1 MRLKRFLAGFFFIGF
16 LGSAGA
22 QSNECE
28 QALSQAAEEFNAGH
42 FYGIPSLMK
51 SCIERNEFTNEQRV
65 RAYLLLCQAY
75 LIINDPIAA
84 EDSYL
89 KLLKA
94 DPEYVATYEKDP
106 VDIVYLSKKFTST
119 PVFTPHIRIGGNTSF
134 YRTIQDINPQTKLD
148 KVNHILKPGFQF
160 GAGVDWNINDNL
172 SLCTNIIV
180 SFKGFKNIRSLIAE
194 DDILTVTERQFWLD
208 VPVFLKYSLNEGRIR
223 PFGYVGG
230 AMNLLL
236 SSKASMVYLN
246 SSPSTGSQTVSQGA
260 DVDLSYLR
268 RTLNRSLVIGG
279 GVRYKIGKDF
289 VFADLQ
295 YMAGLSNLVNGNIY
309 SRDPKTI
316 APSKGQSAAIPA
328 PLTND
333 ALSAVR
339 DLDGFFRLDNLS
351 LSIGYIKPLYD
362 PRKIKIARGAKS
374 VSRKIRKQGKH
385 EDR

>member
-1 MRLKRFLAGFFFIGF
+1 LKRFLAGFFFIGF

-75 LIINDPIAA
+75 LIIDDPIAA

-89 KLLKA
+89 KLLEA

-119 PVFTPHIRIGGNTSF
+119 PVFTPHIRIGGNASL
-134 YRTIQDINPQTKLD
+134 YRTIQNINTQTTPD
-148 KVNHILKPGFQF
+148 KVNSILKPGFQF

-172 SLCTNIIV
+172 SLCTNVIV
-180 SFKGFKNIRSLIAE
+180 SVKDFKTVRSRIAG
-194 DDILTVTERQFWLD
+194 DDNLTVTERQFWLD
-208 VPVFLKYSLNEGRIR
+208 VPVFLKYSDITGRLR
-223 PFGYVGG
+223 PFGYIGG

-246 SSPSTGSQTVSQGA
+246 SSPSTGSQTISQGP
-260 DVDLSYLR
+260 DVDLSYYR
-268 RTLNRSLVIGG
+268 RTLSRSLVIGG

-289 VFADLQ
+289 VFADLR
-295 YMAGLSNLVNGNIY
+295 YMAGLSNLVQGNIY
-309 SRDPKTI
+309 SPDPRTI
-316 APSKGQSAAIPA
+316 QPPKEPSAAIPA
-328 PLTND
+328 PITNG
-333 ALSAVR
+333 ALSSVR
-339 DLDGFFRLDNLS
+339 YVDSFFRLDNMS

-362 PRKIKIARGAKS
+362 PRKIKTTRGAKS

-385 EDR
+385 EGQ